1 MIQHGSSGADV
12 RRLQR
17 MLERRGFAVG
27 PADGVYGA
35 KTTAAVK
42 AFQTKR
48 SLQID
53 GIVGPKT
60 MEALNWNRAKQEADS
75 EATDEAAGDGAP
87 AVAPVSSSP
96 TAAVSP
102 QPHGDGPVPRAI

>member
-17 MLERRGFAVG
+17 MLERRGFDVG
-27 PADGVYGA
+27 QADGVFGA
-35 KTTAAVK
+35 KTSAAVE

-48 SLQID
+48 GLQVD

-75 EATDEAAGDGAP
+75 EATAEAAGGDFGA
-87 AVAPVSSSP
+87 APVADP
-96 TAAVSP
+96 AAAASRV
-102 QPHGDGPVPRAI
+102 PHGDGPAPRAI